1 MLDVPVESTY
11 VWFGLAV
18 VSAVLLGTVVRVP
31 TAPPPDAAATAR
43 TVDSVASSPYEAQ
56 ARQPLDAAAIRL
68 GEERVGLRT
77 DGGEAHAAFAYDSVV
92 PTFGSERLA
101 AVLRGRPPSAVF
113 ETREAFAVALE
124 RAGTVDPAWQP
135 APEVLLVRRVTWREV
150 NATLV
155 GA

>member
-1 MLDVPVESTY
+1 MLDAPVESTY
-11 VWFGLAV
+11 VWFGLV
-18 VSAVLLGTVVRVP
+18 LVSVTLVGLVVRVP

-56 ARQPLDAAAIRL
+56 GRHPIEATAIRL
-68 GEERVGLRT
+68 GSERVGLRT

-92 PTFGSERLA
+92 PVLGHEGLS

-113 ETREAFAVALE
+113 DTAREFAAALE
-124 RAGTVDPAWQP
+124 ATRTTDPRWQP
-135 APEVLLVRRVTWREV
+135 APSVLLVRRVSWGEV
-150 NATLV
+150 DATLV

>member
-18 VSAVLLGTVVRVP
+18 VSAVLLGTVLRVP

-43 TVDSVASSPYEAQ
+43 TVDSVASSPYEAR

-68 GEERVGLRT
+68 GEKRVGLRT
-77 DGGEAHAAFAYDSVV
+77 DGGEAHAAFAYGAVV
-92 PTFGSERLA
+92 PTFGSEQLS
-101 AVLRGRPPSAVF
+101 AVLRGRPPDAVF
-113 ETREAFAVALE
+113 ETSDAFAAALE
-124 RAGTVDPAWQP
+124 RARTVDPAWQP
-135 APEVLLVRRVTWREV
+135 APDVLLVRRVTWGEV

>member
-11 VWFGLAV
+11 VWFGLV
-18 VSAVLLGTVVRVP
+18 LVSATLLGLVLRVP

-56 ARQPLDAAAIRL
+56 GRQPLDATAIRL
-68 GEERVGLRT
+68 GSERVGLRT

-92 PTFGSERLA
+92 PVLGHEGLS
-101 AVLRGRPPSAVF
+101 AVLQGRPPSAVF
-113 ETREAFAVALE
+113 ETASEFAAALE
-124 RAGTVDPAWQP
+124 TTRTTDPTWQP
-135 APEVLLVRRVTWREV
+135 APSVLLVRRVSWRET

>member
-11 VWFGLAV
+11 IWFGLVV
-18 VSAVLLGTVVRVP
+18 VSATLVTLVLRVP

-43 TVDSVASSPYEAQ
+43 TIDSVAASPYEARG
-56 ARQPLDAAAIRL
+56 RQPLDAAAIRL
-68 GEERVGLRT
+68 GSERVGLRT
-77 DGGEAHAAFAYDSVV
+77 GGGAAHAAFAYGTVV
-92 PTFGSERLA
+92 PAFGDERLS

-113 ETREAFAVALE
+113 DTRDAFAAALN
-124 RAGTVDPAWQP
+124 RSATTDPAWQP
-135 APEVLLVRRVTWREV
+135 APDVLLVRRVIWGDV